1 MNAMDTSLLLTAWIT
16 GLLGGTHCVGMCG
29 GISAA
34 LSFALPANLRTG
46 PRLFGYQLAYNT
58 GRLLTYGI
66 LGTTVGLL
74 GQHIIAPLAGMMWLR
89 LVAGLFMIAMGLYLA
104 GWWSGLARLERIGGG
119 AWRLMEPLR
128 QHLFPVNHPLKAVL
142 VGSAW
147 GFLPCGLVY
156 SALSLSLARSDAMM
170 SGLMMMAF
178 GMGTLPFLLL
188 TGTLAAQVRQILQRP
203 GVRQSAGLAVIAFG
217 LWTAIPFFAAH
228 GHGSQDAHAHHES
241 PHPMPATPAESDDAG
256 ADMHH
261 HHH

>member
-1 MNAMDTSLLLTAWIT
+1 MT
-16 GLLGGTHCVGMCG
+16 GLLGGTHCIGMCG

-34 LSFALPANLRTG
+34 LSFACLQPAHRAPPVWLSTRLQLWTPAHLRHSWCI
-46 PRLFGYQLAYNT
+46 
-58 GRLLTYGI
+58 GR
-66 LGTTVGLL
+66 LL

-89 LVAGLFMIAMGLYLA
+89 LVAGLFMVAMGLYLA
-104 GWWSGLARLERIGGG
+104 GWWNGSGQTG
-119 AWRLMEPLR
+119 AHRWRSMAFYGAAAQALV
-128 QHLFPVNHPLKAVL
+128 PVNHPLKAVL

-156 SALSLSLARSDAMM
+156 SALTLSLARSDAMM